1 MKPRSSEMNSKKRS
15 QRKDL
20 GTFCLPEE
28 TNPNDEEAKTKAGRE
43 LPLV

>member
-1 MKPRSSEMNSKKRS
+1 MKPHTGPRCTKKRS

-28 TNPNDEEAKTKAGRE
+28 TNTNDEEASAEPRRE

>member
-1 MKPRSSEMNSKKRS
+1 MKHYTGSRCTKKRS

>member
-28 TNPNDEEAKTKAGRE
+28 TNTNDEEASAEPRRE